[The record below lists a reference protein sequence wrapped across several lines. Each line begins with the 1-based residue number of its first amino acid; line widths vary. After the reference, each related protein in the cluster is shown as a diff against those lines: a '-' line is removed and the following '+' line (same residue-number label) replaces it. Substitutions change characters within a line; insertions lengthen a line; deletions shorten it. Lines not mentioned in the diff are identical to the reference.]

1 MLVFLNPGRNAAS
14 PKKYREGGT
23 AKAADLQTVCSV
35 GPPTVSDTSF
45 PTDQFSVGDDYV
57 LFLALSTEIGLTNRK
72 EKPLRSCSLT
82 TASVRFQ
89 RAFVSFSGR
98 GRCFHSTSVWLFRCC
113 QFVAL
118 LSEQEVRLVFSL

>member
-14 PKKYREGGT
+14 PKKYQEGGT

-45 PTDQFSVGDDYV
+45 PTDQFSVGGDYV

-72 EKPLRSCSLT
+72 EKPLRSCGLT
-82 TASVRFQ
+82 TASS
-89 RAFVSFSGR
+89 AFNAPS
-98 GRCFHSTSVWLFRCC
+98 CLFRDGADVSAAPVSGCSGAVNSSP
-113 QFVAL
+113 F
-118 LSEQEVRLVFSL
+118 